1 MSIPLQST
9 DITAPWLNEV
19 LAGCDDVGT
28 IAAVRVENLGEGVG
42 ILGEVAR
49 IHLTYARGN
58 RGPATMVAKCQ
69 SLFPANVFVSQIMG
83 FYVREVNFYNDL
95 APSLS
100 LRVPRS
106 FYAAADPSGA
116 PFIILMEEVT
126 GARMID
132 QIVGATLDD
141 CERIVDI
148 GATLHATFWEKPEL
162 YAMEWLPPWNNPA
175 YKGAKDL
182 VLDKMAAF
190 EDRWASKLPAETMA
204 WMNELT
210 ARYPD
215 MLDWWVER
223 GNVTLTH
230 TDFRA
235 DNFLFGGSAGIGVV
249 TMLDFQIMTRHVGVW
264 DIANFL
270 GMSVTPEH
278 RREWQDALLRRYH
291 AGLVSQGVT
300 GYSLERCVEDYRFC
314 TLQQAWAQIAI
325 SDADPGNER
334 GRTLLDAMITR
345 SFESAQDNAAG
356 ELFDHL

>member
-9 DITAPWLNEV
+9 DITAGWLNEV
-19 LAGCDDVGT
+19 LAGHDDVGT
-28 IAAVRVENLGEGVG
+28 VTAVRVENLGEGVG

-49 IHLTYARGN
+49 IHLTYAPGQS
-58 RGPATMVAKCQ
+58 GPATMVAKCQ

-83 FYVREVNFYNDL
+83 FYVREVNFYNIL

-106 FYAAADPSGA
+106 FHAEADPSGA

-182 VLDKMAAF
+182 VMEKMGPF
-190 EDRWASKLPAETMA
+190 EDRWASKLPAEAMG

-210 ARYPD
+210 PRYPD

-235 DNFLFGGSAGIGVV
+235 DNFLFGGSAGEGAV

-264 DIANFL
+264 DVANFL

-278 RREWQDALLRRYH
+278 RRDWQDGLLRRYH
-291 AGLVSQGVT
+291 DALLAQGVT

-345 SFESAQDNAAG
+345 SFENAVDNGAG

>member
-9 DITAPWLNEV
+9 DITAGWLNEV
-19 LAGCDDVGT
+19 LAGRDDVGT
-28 IAAVRVENLGEGVG
+28 IATVRVENLGEGVG

-49 IHLTYARGN
+49 IHLTYAPGN
-58 RGPATMVAKCQ
+58 SGPATMVAKCQ

-106 FYAAADPSGA
+106 FHAEADPSGA
-116 PFIILMEEVT
+116 PFIILMEEIT

-175 YKGAKDL
+175 YKGAKEL
-182 VLDKMAAF
+182 VVEKMAAF
-190 EDRWASKLPAETMA
+190 EDRWASKLPAEAMA

-210 ARYPD
+210 PRYPD

-235 DNFLFGGSAGIGVV
+235 DNFLFGGSAGEGAV

-264 DIANFL
+264 DVANFL

-278 RREWQDALLRRYH
+278 RREWQDGLLRRYH

-300 GYSLERCVEDYRFC
+300 DYSLERCVEDYRFC

-334 GRTLLDAMITR
+334 GRTLLDAMISR
-345 SFESAQDNAAG
+345 SFESAVDNAAG
-356 ELFDHL
+356 ELFDVL

>member
-1 MSIPLQST
+1 MSIPVQST
-9 DITAPWLNEV
+9 DITAGWLNKV
-19 LAGCDDVGT
+19 LEGHDDVG
-28 IAAVRVENLGEGVG
+28 AVSSVRVENLGEGVG

-49 IHLTYARGN
+49 IHLTYEPGQT
-58 RGPATMVAKCQ
+58 GPATMVAKCQ

-95 APSLS
+95 APSLA
-100 LRVPRS
+100 LRVPRCFHAS
-106 FYAAADPSGA
+106 ADASGA
-116 PFIILMEEVT
+116 PFVILMEEVT

-182 VLDKMAAF
+182 VTEKMPAF
-190 EDRWASKLPAETMA
+190 EDRWASKLPAETMG
-204 WMNELT
+204 WMNQLT

-215 MLDWWVER
+215 SLDWWVER

-235 DNFLFGGSAGIGVV
+235 DNFLFGGSAGDGVV

-264 DIANFL
+264 DVANFL
-270 GMSVTPEH
+270 GMSVTAEH
-278 RREWQDALLRRYH
+278 RREWQDGLLRRYH
-291 AGLVSQGVT
+291 AGLVAQGVT

-345 SFESAQDNAAG
+345 SFESAQDNLGG
-356 ELFDHL
+356 ELLDRL